1 MVCSLKGE
9 VFLATDQDGDGWGNP
24 ETENLICNTLV
35 EEGWVENCEDL
46 DDSPI
51 DSNNDG
57 VGDICVGSRRWGNCG
72 GSICDIPVMGA
83 GNMPHGLTDG
93 YMNNDE
99 VPIFQIFQSSTSSYY
114 CSSPIVE
121 LPFPG
126 NIELLT
132 NFLIGSECD

>member
-1 MVCSLKGE
+1 MFNYHISMIRGDYYFEGAIL
-9 VFLATDQDGDGWGNP
+9 LDQIEIAEDD
-24 ETENLICNTLV
+24 
-35 EEGWVENCEDL
+35 WVGAFR
-46 DDSPI
+46 

-114 CSSPIVE
+114 CSSPNVE